1 MRTAAPRVLVWL
13 VTSPVLTASP
23 RMADMAADITR
34 VDSRRRSSYAD
45 VAADIICADCCS
57 SCAGVAADINCADC
71 CFDAFSSPRQSGT
84 FLIRPMFTILLFI
97 PQSRE
102 TTLRAEPCRIIF
114 TEYDSTLGDR
124 ISALDEEL
132 NNFMIFLETEFN
144 KEEESIIKP
153 FS

>member
-45 VAADIICADCCS
+45 VAADI
-57 SCAGVAADINCADC
+57 NCADC

-97 PQSRE
+97 PRSRE
-102 TTLRAEPCRIIF
+102 TTLRAKPCRIIF
-114 TEYDSTLGDR
+114 TEYNSTSGDR

-132 NNFMIFLETEFN
+132 NNFMTFLETEIH
-144 KEEESIIKP
+144 KEEDYPIEL
-153 FS
+153 FY